1 MLTKLD
7 SRTRGFK
14 LIELLVVIAIIA
26 LLIGL
31 RLPAVQAARE
41 AARRIQCTNNLKQI
55 GLACHNYLDTQG
67 VFPPGAI
74 STSNGDAWSTNFFT
88 WAVLILP
95 QIEANTTY
103 NVLNVFMGVG
113 ALDQGQAYTAYLRAP
128 KVFLCPSDADN
139 DNGTRPW
146 LGRYA
151 DGGPYPNSMGQGTG
165 WPPPMNPSTGQM
177 SNVVPIIDYAMNW
190 GDNYAGGPLCNGC
203 LPSWE
208 TWPGTS
214 LLLGQ
219 PRRGWD
225 GYWGTRYG
233 PPDGFTLGSG
243 SLRGLA
249 DYSTMQVVTIASVTD
264 GTSNSILVG
273 EVLPIQDAN
282 NGFWY
287 GPGAVARTTIP
298 LGWNSNTWPA
308 SDSICNGNWSGAT
321 TPLGCGYAASDKG
334 FKSNHPGGC
343 NVLFADGS
351 VHFLRT
357 SIDPVAYNALG
368 SRNGGEVIRGCL
380 LRKEGPWSSPPPR
393 PRSCRGSRTN
403 TGSPAL

>member
-1 MLTKLD
+1 MRTKFD
-7 SRTRGFK
+7 SRTCAFT
-14 LIELLVVIAIIA
+14 LIELLVVMAIIA

-31 RLPAVQAARE
+31 LVPAVQAARE
-41 AARRIQCTNNLKQI
+41 AARLVQCTNNLKQI

-74 STSNGDAWSTNFFT
+74 SKSNGDAWSTSFFT

-103 NVLNVFMGVG
+103 NALNVFMGVG
-113 ALDQGQAYTAYLRAP
+113 ALDQGQAYTAYLGVP

-146 LGRYA
+146 IGNYN
-151 DGGPYPNSMGQGTG
+151 DQGPYPNPMGQGAA
-165 WPPPMNPSTGQM
+165 WPPPINPSTGQQLQI
-177 SNVVPIIDYAMNW
+177 VPIIDYAMSW
-190 GDNYAGGPLCNGC
+190 GDNYAGGPLDKGH
-203 LPSWE
+203 LPWE
-208 TWPGTS
+208 TWPGTN
-214 LLLGQ
+214 LPPGV

-243 SLRGLA
+243 FLRGFA
-249 DYSTMQVVTIASVTD
+249 DYVTMQVVPIASVTD

-282 NGFWY
+282 NNFWA
-287 GPGAVARTTIP
+287 GQGAVAGTTIP

-308 SDSICNGNWSGAT
+308 SDPICNGNWQGAT
-321 TPLGCGYAASDKG
+321 APLGCRYAASSKG
-334 FKSNHPGGC
+334 FKSNHTGGC
-343 NVLFADGS
+343 NMLFADGS
-351 VHFLRT
+351 VHFLKT
-357 SIDPVAYNALG
+357 SIDPVTYNALG
-368 SRNGGEVIRGCL
+368 SRNGGEAV
-380 LRKEGPWSSPPPR
+380 S
-393 PRSCRGSRTN
+393 
-403 TGSPAL
+403 ADAY